1 MSWLRNHFRHFVLP
15 GIHTLARA
23 NGATLVAEDIK
34 PRDRQVRASTKCK
47 YHEAGMLYAAVAS
60 VLRKGDPTR
69 DVALGLYRQL
79 GRAKDAEF
87 VYELDLGGRG
97 VDRRVRDLALGYDGI
112 DGSEVL
118 HSFIM
123 NSVKELK
130 KRTQKQAQAIYPGRD
145 VWCWEVVSRRLGMPS
160 HYDSKVSRSIAT
172 NEKAIKAAIQGWP
185 IKDWEKTV
193 LFDTGHAGTVPRA
206 IGKAAGLEKMLVIM
220 LSAVNNEEQLFKTH
234 AKSRKKA
241 LACEYLAKYRKR
253 AFVRDD
259 LPYQELADLDEFI
272 KAALLTIWLWYHIS
286 PAKVPSWKDRPVVQ
300 SKGGLRFGKSIIS
313 VGHNNTV
320 FTPVIS
326 GGTGMTTAPFWFNT
340 ASTSSGTIDVT
351 SSLGWG
357 SVTTDGAGWGAATTP
372 YINPST
378 FQLVDPS
385 TGVTWLD
392 PMDLANAQYQRRNL
406 DSITRKMT
414 ASGPI
419 DKSHYGSVNVLDN
432 SPSQPTQASGG
443 PSGGVA
449 STPTTVKKGGLRVVP
464 IPPIPLVT
472 DGNGKAI
479 TI

>member
-1 MSWLRNHFRHFVLP
+1 
-15 GIHTLARA
+15 
-23 NGATLVAEDIK
+23 
-34 PRDRQVRASTKCK
+34 
-47 YHEAGMLYAAVAS
+47 
-60 VLRKGDPTR
+60 
-69 DVALGLYRQL
+69 
-79 GRAKDAEF
+79 
-87 VYELDLGGRG
+87 
-97 VDRRVRDLALGYDGI
+97 
-112 DGSEVL
+112 
-118 HSFIM
+118 
-123 NSVKELK
+123 
-130 KRTQKQAQAIYPGRD
+130 
-145 VWCWEVVSRRLGMPS
+145 
-160 HYDSKVSRSIAT
+160 
-172 NEKAIKAAIQGWP
+172 
-185 IKDWEKTV
+185 
-193 LFDTGHAGTVPRA
+193 
-206 IGKAAGLEKMLVIM
+206 
-220 LSAVNNEEQLFKTH
+220 
-234 AKSRKKA
+234 
-241 LACEYLAKYRKR
+241 
-253 AFVRDD
+253 
-259 LPYQELADLDEFI
+259 
-272 KAALLTIWLWYHIS
+272 
-286 PAKVPSWKDRPVVQ
+286 VPSWKDRPVVQ

-357 SVTTDGAGWGAATTP
+357 SVTTGGAGWGAATTP